1 MPPILAAGR
10 SDKAVSARIELNH
23 KIHVLT
29 RKEELD
35 SVRVAGKV
43 VVVLDILFATSTM
56 VTVLANGALEVV
68 PVLDEAAA
76 RAEALRCDEGCFV
89 LAGELYAETLPG
101 FAHPAPLSL
110 LEHGVAGK
118 TVVYSTTNGTVAM
131 GLAAQA
137 ARVYCGALLNAGRL
151 VEHILEQH
159 PRETVLL
166 VCAGSGANFNFEDFC
181 GAGCYVER
189 FAERLGPAADL
200 SDAARAARTVF
211 RNAPLPQALLEC
223 RLGRMMEK
231 RGLRHEVE
239 FAARIDAFPV
249 VPVLETGRLRLL

>member
-1 MPPILAAGR
+1 M
-10 SDKAVSARIELNH
+10 SVRIELNH

-35 SVRVAGKV
+35 SVRLPGKV
-43 VVVLDILFATSTM
+43 VVVLDILFATTTM
-56 VTVLANGALEVV
+56 VAALAHGALAVV

-76 RAEALRCDEGCFV
+76 RAEGLRHDEGSFV

-110 LEHGVAGK
+110 LEHGVRGK
-118 TVVYSTTNGTVAM
+118 SVIYSTTNGTVALA
-131 GLAAQA
+131 LAAQA
-137 ARVYCGALLNAGRL
+137 AHVYCGALLNAARL
-151 VEHILEQH
+151 VEHILERH
-159 PRETVLL
+159 AGETVLL
-166 VCAGSGANFNFEDFC
+166 VCAGSGANFNFEDFY

-189 FAERLGPAADL
+189 FAERLGPGADL

-239 FAARIDAFPV
+239 FATRIDAFPV
-249 VPVLETGRLRLL
+249 VPLLEAGRLRLV